1 MSKYNFLSI
10 ARLPIKPFRKLY
22 NWTISWSKSKNSS
35 YALFIVAFTESSFFP
50 IPPDVLLIPMIIG
63 AIRRW
68 FINALICLFGSLLGA
83 VLGYYIGWGLYESVG
98 KPIVDFYNLQPKMDF
113 INLKFAQNA
122 FWVIFMAAFTPIP
135 YKVITISAGLFGLP
149 ISVLLFASL
158 LGRGG
163 RFFLV
168 AIILRIYGPKIA
180 NLIEK
185 YFDYFTIIFG
195 LLLLG
200 GFLIIKYLF

>member
-68 FINALICLFGSLLGA
+68 FIN
-83 VLGYYIGWGLYESVG
+83 
-98 KPIVDFYNLQPKMDF
+98 
-113 INLKFAQNA
+113 LKFAKNA

-158 LGRGG
+158 LGR
-163 RFFLV
+163 
-168 AIILRIYGPKIA
+168 
-180 NLIEK
+180 
-185 YFDYFTIIFG
+185 
-195 LLLLG
+195 
-200 GFLIIKYLF
+200 